1 MYLVTG
7 CAGFIGMSV
16 VYQLLKKN
24 KKVIGVDNM
33 NKFYNEGFK
42 KKRLLILK
50 KNKNFKFF
58 NVDISNKKKI
68 QNIFKKNKPKVV
80 IHLAAQA
87 GVRNSIQF
95 PDLYLKS
102 NLVGFFNILESVR
115 LIKPKIFL
123 FASSSSVY
131 GYSKGKSFKESD
143 NTDKCLS
150 FYGATKKSNEIMAHS
165 YFHQFNLSI
174 IGLRFFTVYG
184 PWNRPDMAAYT
195 FAKNIKNSKK
205 INVFAKGNLRRD
217 FTFINDVVASIDKL
231 IIKSLKKNKPFF
243 EIFNIG
249 NNNPI
254 KVNRFI
260 QIMEKNLD
268 KKSKKIFKKRPKT
281 DLVFTNSNSNK
292 LIKFTRYKPHTNIN
306 SGLKLFFNW
315 FNKI

>member
-1 MYLVTG
+1 M
-7 CAGFIGMSV
+7 
-16 VYQLLKKN
+16 
-24 KKVIGVDNM
+24 
-33 NKFYNEGFK
+33 
-42 KKRLLILK
+42 
-50 KNKNFKFF
+50 
-58 NVDISNKKKI
+58 
-68 QNIFKKNKPKVV
+68 
-80 IHLAAQA
+80 AAQA

-205 INVFAKGNLRRD
+205 IKVFAKGNLRRD

-292 LIKFTRYKPHTNIN
+292 LIKFIRYKPHTNIN